1 MNVIYK
7 AVVVLL
13 LCVVVVFAV
22 QNLMTV
28 TVSFLSWSATI
39 PLAIV
44 VIAAYVLG
52 MVTGGGVLSLLMR
65 SMHDDTKKV
74 P

>member
-7 AVVVLL
+7 VVVVLL
-13 LCVVVVFAV
+13 LCVVVIFAI

-28 TVSFLSWSATI
+28 TVSFLNWSATI